1 MHTRQWALW
10 GGVLLSLAFARAASA
25 ALPTPDHVVIVIE
38 ENHSAQSILGNAGAP
53 FINNLATSGL
63 SFDNFYAIA
72 HPSQPNYLQLFSGS
86 NQGVLTDDTPASG
99 LPFTTPNL
107 AASLVGAGYSFGG
120 YSQSQ
125 PSVGFTGDSYTPSTA
140 VPPLKQYYRK

>member
-1 MHTRQWALW
+1 MRARQWGRW

-38 ENHSAQSILGNAGAP
+38 ENHSAQSILGNASAP
-53 FINNLATSGL
+53 YINGLATSGV

-86 NQGVLTDDTPASG
+86 HQGVLTDTTATNV
-99 LPFTTPNL
+99 PFTTPNL
-107 AASLVGAGYSFGG
+107 AASLAG
-120 YSQSQ
+120 
-125 PSVGFTGDSYTPSTA
+125 
-140 VPPLKQYYRK
+140 